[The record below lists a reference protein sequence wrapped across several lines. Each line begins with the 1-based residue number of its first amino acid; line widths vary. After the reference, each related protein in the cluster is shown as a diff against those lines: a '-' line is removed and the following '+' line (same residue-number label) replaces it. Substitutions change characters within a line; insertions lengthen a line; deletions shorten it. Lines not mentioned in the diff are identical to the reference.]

1 MPAEPNTEVLHGR
14 NPGNRLLIWVLAT
27 RPAFLTASVLPV
39 LTGIAWAWQARGGQI
54 PLGLSLLAIAGI
66 IVIHA
71 GANVLNDYFDA
82 RNGSD
87 DANDGRIFPFTGGS
101 RFIQNGV
108 LTTEQT
114 GQLGVTLLA
123 IGALIGL
130 WLVTKAGW
138 PLLLIG
144 LAGAAIAVF
153 YSAPPCLAC
162 HGLGDLAIAIDFGLL
177 PVAGT
182 VLLLTGELPAAA
194 WWLGAIIGCYAA
206 AILWINSIPDI
217 EADRGAGKM
226 TLPARLG
233 AKRAAPLLALF
244 FATGAILLL
253 LAPLP
258 AGAKLALLGLIPGAM
273 AVRNAMAGN
282 IADAIPLTLM
292 THALVGVA
300 LVIGLA
306 WG

>member
-1 MPAEPNTEVLHGR
+1 MPAEPSTEVLHGR
-14 NPGNRLLIWVLAT
+14 SVGNRLLIWVLAT

-39 LTGIAWAWQARGGQI
+39 LIGIAWAWREQGGQI
-54 PLGLSLLAIAGI
+54 SLTLSLLAIAGI
-66 IVIHA
+66 VFIHA

-82 RNGSD
+82 KNGTD
-87 DANDGRIFPFTGGS
+87 DANQGRIFPFTGGS
-101 RFIQNGV
+101 RFIQNGI
-108 LTTEQT
+108 LTPSQT
-114 GQLGVTLLA
+114 GRLGAVLLG

-130 WLVTKAGW
+130 WLVNEAGW

-144 LAGAAIAVF
+144 LIGAAIAVA

-162 HGLGDLAIAIDFGLL
+162 RGLGDLAIALDFGLL

-182 VLLLTGELPAAA
+182 VLLLTGQIPAAA

-217 EADRGAGKM
+217 EADRSAGKM

-233 AKRAAPLLALF
+233 AKRAAPLLAAFFLAGAAMLLF
-244 FATGAILLL
+244 
-253 LAPLP
+253 APLP
-258 AGAKLALLGLIPGAM
+258 SGARLALLGLVPGAM
-273 AVRNAMAGN
+273 AVKNAAAGN

-306 WG
+306 WW